1 MIEYPESP
9 KNYLEIERFEIQC
22 GLRKKEDIF
31 TAEKT
36 AHGLG
41 KFSIENEKEINLKS
55 AVLFVRVSQSKPF
68 LKARI
73 YQIKQTLERKAR
85 EKLTQNQLTKNL

>member
-9 KNYLEIERFEIQC
+9 KNYLEIEKIEIEC
-22 GLRKKEDIF
+22 GLRKKEDIL
-31 TAEKT
+31 TTEKT

-41 KFSIENEKEINLKS
+41 RFSIENETPISLRS

-73 YQIKQTLERKAR
+73 HQIKEILER
-85 EKLTQNQLTKNL
+85 NQIV

>member
-9 KNYLEIERFEIQC
+9 KNYLEIEKFEIQC

-41 KFSIENEKEINLKS
+41 RFSIENENPISLRS

-68 LKARI
+68 LKSRI
-73 YQIKQTLERKAR
+73 HQIKEILERK
-85 EKLTQNQLTKNL
+85 EMLLNQSIKNS

>member
-1 MIEYPESP
+1 MQYPEHP
-9 KNYLEIERFEIQC
+9 KNYFEIEKFEIEC

-41 KFSIENEKEINLKS
+41 RFSIENENPISLRS

-73 YQIKQTLERKAR
+73 HQIKEILQKSE
-85 EKLTQNQLTKNL
+85 